1 MSTLSPIHPKA
12 VSIINDAI
20 KPLLINGCK
29 IESLQLYVCYQSEI
43 AQHETI
49 ETEYGALSIRP
60 SNYIP
65 KGFSYVREDPGQGF
79 SWVTIVQSKERKA
92 I

>member
-1 MSTLSPIHPKA
+1 MSVSPIHPRA
-12 VSIINDAI
+12 VSMINDAI
-20 KPLLINGCK
+20 RPLLYKGCK

-49 ETEYGALSIRP
+49 ETAYGALRVQP
-60 SNYIP
+60 SYYIS
-65 KGFSYVREDPGQGF
+65 KGFSYVQGGKWF
-79 SWVTIVQSKERKA
+79 SWVTIIQAKERKA

>member
-1 MSTLSPIHPKA
+1 MSTLSPIHPRA

-43 AQHETI
+43 AQHETV
-49 ETEYGALSIRP
+49 ETAYGALRIRP
-60 SNYIP
+60 SYYIS
-65 KGFSYVREDPGQGF
+65 KGFSYVRGEQWF
-79 SWVTIVQSKERKA
+79 SWVTIIQAKERK
-92 I
+92 II